1 METDFVF
8 FNKSSKL
15 EQLSFVCDTQGSF
28 VDFGYFLI
36 NRPVMKHP
44 DKWTINVG
52 RETNGNAYK
61 KQRNKCVKNR
71 FKVISSENIA
81 LLSQI
86 AYIYLCWCGSFF
98 CFSKQT
104 QNTYSIIFKLPKA
117 PELLLNN
124 DFRAAYTCPIS

>member
-44 DKWTINVG
+44 DKWRINVG
-52 RETNGNAYK
+52 RETNGMLTK
-61 KQRNKCVKNR
+61 
-71 FKVISSENIA
+71 SSEINV
-81 LLSQI
+81 
-86 AYIYLCWCGSFF
+86 
-98 CFSKQT
+98 
-104 QNTYSIIFKLPKA
+104 
-117 PELLLNN
+117 
-124 DFRAAYTCPIS
+124 